1 MQKYFIWLD
10 DERPVPENIE
20 RHATAGEME
29 IVIFRNPSL
38 CYAWL
43 CENAL
48 GNRVFISFDHDLGT
62 ANTGYDLAKR
72 IVEDGIPLA
81 GYMVH
86 SMNPVGAAN
95 IDQILSH
102 YGYHRVKYWRELRE

>member
-1 MQKYFIWLD
+1 MKTFFVWLD
-10 DERPVPENIE
+10 DERPISE
-20 RHATAGEME
+20 HAIRAASDDVYFIKFT
-29 IVIFRNPSL
+29 NPSR

-43 CENAL
+43 CENAN
-48 GNRVFISFDHDLGT
+48 GNRVFISFDHDFGT
-62 ANTGYDLAKR
+62 TNTGYDLAKR